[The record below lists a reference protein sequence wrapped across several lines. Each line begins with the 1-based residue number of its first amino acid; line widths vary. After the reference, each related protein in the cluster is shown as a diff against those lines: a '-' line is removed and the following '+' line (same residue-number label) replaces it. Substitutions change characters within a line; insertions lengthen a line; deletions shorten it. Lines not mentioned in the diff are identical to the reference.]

1 MRVRPA
7 LPKGGPTRSTNEP
20 ITGDVHLQQWGHTMR
35 KENIDNTA
43 SEQATAAISAAHLL
57 HPASH
62 FDHPRDVLAAGHL
75 GRDEKRAILASWA
88 SDMSAIESMPALRRY
103 PGLETVVT
111 YDEILEAL
119 KALDGGGEPL
129 PAQRPRVLVEPGRS
143 DRRKPRNR
151 RLRDRLGLC
160 SYWNGRRRQLFET

>member
-1 MRVRPA
+1 
-7 LPKGGPTRSTNEP
+7 
-20 ITGDVHLQQWGHTMR
+20 MR
-35 KENIDNTA
+35 KENTDNTA
-43 SEQATAAISAAHLL
+43 PEQAAAAISAAHLL

-62 FDHPRDVLAAGHL
+62 FDHPRDVLAAEHV

-88 SDMSAIESMPALRRY
+88 SDISAIESMPALRRY
-103 PGLETVVT
+103 PGMETVVT

-129 PAQRPRVLVEPGRS
+129 PAKRPRVLAEPGRN

-151 RLRDRLGLC
+151 RLRDRFGL
-160 SYWNGRRRQLFET
+160 SGYWNGRRRQLFET